1 MFVPKVMTGGGA
13 GMTALVGLATGIY
26 VVRMERTE
34 ERGCW
39 PGTTAG
45 SCVVRTWLSDSACPE
60 AGLGE
65 STVEIDGTGEAG

>member
-13 GMTALVGLATGIY
+13 GMATVVGFSTCIY
-26 VVRMERTE
+26 VVRIERTE

-45 SCVVRTWLSDSACPE
+45 SCVVCTWLSDSACPE
-60 AGLGE
+60 TGLGE
-65 STVEIDGTGEAG
+65 STMEVDGTGVAS